1 MRRRFL
7 ILALVL
13 LGFALGA
20 CQVTTSTTTA
30 PAAHTLAD
38 LTGKTQAEITE
49 LFATVDLTIQY
60 REVVSETVAPGTFI
74 RYIGYDI
81 GDQVLLGTTVRIE
94 IAKAPPVVP
103 TAPTI
108 EGVEDATI
116 FVSVQGNPPTFDP
129 MEGVSAKDYLGNDI
143 PWGNFLYIL
152 SIQNGQG
159 QTVAAIDYYRVGD
172 YTVTYQAMNSSLV
185 TTVVRVIH
193 IVVPPFDTNH
203 TDALRLSAAYLGQS
217 FIDDGIG
224 EVELTSF
231 TDADTT
237 NFRDP
242 ITGTRFTVRYLGID
256 APEATSKYDPW
267 GIKAASFVREVLSGA
282 EKIILQAEGTE
293 RTDGNGRY
301 LAWVW
306 YVKNGVTR
314 LLNLELVE
322 QAYAWASGASSSA
335 LYGTTFLVAAAETQ
349 LTGRRVYGEEDPDYD
364 YSKEGTPI
372 TIAELILHF
381 EDYVAKK
388 VTVSGIITSKV
399 GNSIYLEQDGKGIYI
414 YCGYVLTNE
423 LQIGHEV
430 TIQGLVPAVY
440 YESRQLSNYSE
451 QNMQLLSTGN
461 AVTITTILG
470 DQMGDYVGRVVRF
483 EDLLI
488 QSIDPSLTNA
498 AYTVICKDASN
509 NTVNIRVDDYTAG
522 FLPSHLFVV
531 GERIAVF
538 GPITQ
543 FYQTYQLMLPGT
555 GNVEFK

>member
-1 MRRRFL
+1 MRRWFSL
-7 ILALVL
+7 LAAILFGLSL
-13 LGFALGA
+13 TA
-20 CQVTTSTTTA
+20 CQVTTTTTSA
-30 PAAHTLAD
+30 PPTHTLAD
-38 LTGKTQAEITE
+38 LAGKTQAEIVQ
-49 LFATVDLTIQY
+49 LFESVDLTIQF
-60 REVVSETVAPGTFI
+60 REAVSETIPAGTFI

-81 GDQVLLGTTVRIE
+81 GDQVLLGTTLRIE
-94 IAKAPPVVP
+94 IAKAPAVTP

-108 EGVEDATI
+108 SGTEEAT
-116 FVSVQGNPPTFDP
+116 VYVAVQGNPPTFDLT
-129 MEGVSAKDYLGNDI
+129 EGVSATDYLGQDI
-143 PWGNFLYIL
+143 PWGNFLFVL
-152 SIQNGQG
+152 SIQNAQG
-159 QTVAAIDYYRVGD
+159 QPVAEIDYYRVGV

-185 TTVVRVIH
+185 TTAERIIR

-203 TDALRLSAAYLGQS
+203 TDELRLSESYAGKS

-224 EVELTSF
+224 EVEITSF

-237 NFRDP
+237 NFRDLVS
-242 ITGTRFTVRYLGID
+242 GTRFTVRYLGID

-267 GIKAASFVREVLSGA
+267 GIKAASFVREILSDA
-282 EKIILQAEGTE
+282 DKIILQAEGTE

-306 YVKNGVTR
+306 YVKDGVTR

-335 LYGTTFLVAAAETQ
+335 LYGTTFLIAAAETQ
-349 LTGRRVYGEEDPDYD
+349 LTGRRVYGETDPDYD

-372 TIAELILHF
+372 SIAELILHF
-381 EDYVAKK
+381 DDYVAKK
-388 VTVSGIITSKV
+388 VTVTGVITSKV
-399 GNSIYLEQDGKGIYI
+399 GNSVYLEQDGKGIYI

-470 DQMGDYVGRVVRF
+470 NQMGDYVGRVVRF

-488 QSIDPSLTNA
+488 QSIDPSQTNA
-498 AYTVICKDASN
+498 AYTVVCKDGQN

-522 FLPSHLFVV
+522 FLPSHLFVI
-531 GERIAVF
+531 GNRIAVY
-538 GPITQ
+538 GPVTQ
-543 FYQTYQLMLPGT
+543 FYQTYQLMLPGS